1 MNTSLV
7 DVAREEVSGE
17 PHVAVV
23 GDGDGL
29 LLPVEP
35 EDRDHR
41 SEYLLLETVH
51 AFLDPGE
58 DGRLVEE
65 VAECVFV
72 AA

>member
-41 SEYLLLETVH
+41 PEYLLLETVH
-51 AFLDPGE
+51 AFLDPS
-58 DGRLVEE
+58 
-65 VAECVFV
+65 
-72 AA
+72 

>member
-23 GDGDGL
+23 GNGYGLFLLVELEDGH
-29 LLPVEP
+29 
-35 EDRDHR
+35 HR
-41 SEYLLLETVH
+41 PEYLLLEAVH
-51 AFLDPGE
+51 ALLDPGE

-65 VAECVFV
+65 VTERVYV